1 MSENPNPPRP
11 KLRCNQKLPDGQP
24 LRYNMGPE
32 FTWNGSIPERYY
44 PKTAMNTETNRI
56 ELVITA
62 EQDTAIKETLNNLR
76 TQVTEILTQSLTKE
90 QRQRLF
96 KLGPERLAFDAKND
110 EVMHQRPDL
119 KAPMVDLVAYDKD
132 GAALKTVSAWDTLLA
147 GIAQR
152 ITDTLILLGAD
163 RMQADLS
170 NYHYIEF
177 LAHQGTAGAPEIYS
191 TLQELYPSRHT
202 ASPQPPPATPPSA

>member
-1 MSENPNPPRP
+1 MPENPTPPRP
-11 KLRCNQKLPDGQP
+11 KLRWNQKLPDGQP
-24 LRYNMGPE
+24 LCYNMGPE
-32 FTWNGSIPERYY
+32 FKWNGSVPERYY
-44 PKTAMNTETNRI
+44 PTTVMKTDTNRI
-56 ELVITA
+56 ELVITT
-62 EQDTAIKETLNNLR
+62 EQDTAIKETLGNLR
-76 TQVTEILTQSLTKE
+76 TQITEILTQSLDKE
-90 QRQRLF
+90 QRRKLF
-96 KLGPERLAFDAKND
+96 KLGPERLAFDTKND

-119 KAPMVDLVAYDKD
+119 RSPLVNLVAYDKD
-132 GAALKTVSAWDTLLA
+132 GAAMKTVSAWDTLLA
-147 GIAQR
+147 GTAQR